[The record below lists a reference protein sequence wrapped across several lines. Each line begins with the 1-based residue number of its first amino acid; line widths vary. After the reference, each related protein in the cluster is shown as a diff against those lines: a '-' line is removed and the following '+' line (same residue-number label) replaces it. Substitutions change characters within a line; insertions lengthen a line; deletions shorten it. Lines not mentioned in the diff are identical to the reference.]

1 MQVEVSKHTE
11 GFKDKMVRPNGLPES
26 LIRYDGIIAS
36 FSFFVAFMISFGTP
50 RFKSL
55 EPSNLI

>member
-26 LIRYDGIIAS
+26 LIRYDG
-36 FSFFVAFMISFGTP
+36 
-50 RFKSL
+50 
-55 EPSNLI
+55 NLIVTFYLRLWQHLVSPVLLIA